1 MFKIFKENKV
11 LKQQVAILSDKNKRL
26 ETYIT
31 SLTPVDLT
39 RKSLK
44 LLPLSRDFNPNDEK
58 YSANDYIKLVA
69 DLEYNTTLKEEMKK
83 IVAEQVEY
91 IATQSPNEIASMI
104 ARGTINGISLLQERM
119 SAAKE
124 FMEYKEKEKKN
135 VEVE

>member
-1 MFKIFKENKV
+1 MFKIFKENKA